1 MDRLQAM
8 RLFTRIVELGSFSRA
23 AEQLDLPR
31 ASATQ
36 IIKQLETRLGVR
48 LLLRTTRQV
57 STTLD
62 GAAYYQRCVAILAE
76 IDDAEASFSQAARHP
91 QGKLK
96 VDLPGSLAR
105 LRVIPALADFYRQYP
120 QITLEIG
127 IGDRYIDLVRD
138 GVDCVLRAGELADSS
153 LVARRLTLL
162 PQVTCASAAYLAEY
176 GMPHTLADLAA
187 HRVVDY
193 FSASSGKSLPLEF
206 VIDGQTQALRLPAAL
221 AVNNAEAY
229 VAACEAGLGIVQAPR
244 YHVAAQL
251 AAATLVELLPQQPPP
266 ALPLALLYPQQRQ
279 LQPRLRVWL
288 DWLSELFAAR

>member
-8 RLFTRIVELGSFSRA
+8 RLFTRIVDLGSFSRA

-36 IIKQLETRLGVR
+36 IVKQLETHLGVR

-193 FSASSGKSLPLEF
+193 GDAEQFDFPRPIVCFSGSMGKKSHF
-206 VIDGQTQALRLPAAL
+206 WRVI
-221 AVNNAEAY
+221 Y
-229 VAACEAGLGIVQAPR
+229 
-244 YHVAAQL
+244 
-251 AAATLVELLPQQPPP
+251 
-266 ALPLALLYPQQRQ
+266 
-279 LQPRLRVWL
+279 
-288 DWLSELFAAR
+288 